1 MCGEGATLL
10 SLQFSP
16 DPLAALG
23 SSHRSKER
31 WLSSEARTIPLHPPP
46 PTRESIPRDGTIAD
60 ILTSGEGGG
69 NQAGASHTG
78 NRALNLAMKSSG
90 SPGFLTPLT
99 CWASLASQ
107 CLFRQNE
114 GGEGQCLGL

>member
-23 SSHRSKER
+23 SSYRSKER
-31 WLSSEARTIPLHPPP
+31 WLISEARTIPPPH
-46 PTRESIPRDGTIAD
+46 PTRESIPRDGTIVD
-60 ILTSGEGGG
+60 ILMSGEGGG
-69 NQAGASHTG
+69 DQAGASHTG
-78 NRALNLAMKSSG
+78 NRALNMAMKSSG

-114 GGEGQCLGL
+114 AGEGQCLGL